1 MEGARQVF
9 LSSGF
14 DGASMNDVA
23 RAAGVSKGTLYAYFN
38 SKEELFEAIIR
49 AEKTQAAERMCVFL
63 PDASD
68 PRAMLTDFG
77 VRLLTRMAEPS
88 TLALSRVV
96 IAAAEK
102 FPNIGRAFFEAGP
115 LYGNQRLAERLR
127 ALEQAGLIRA
137 PDPERAAWHFLDLC
151 FSAGYKR
158 LLFGVVEL
166 MSRGGYR
173 GLGRGGGR
181 CLHEGVWR
189 LSRSANGTIVVASR
203 PLRWPVVAGAI
214 GKTPSDSQR
223 HKSGYCFRK
232 IGICAIRFL
241 HGFRRREC
249 DERSP
254 IRSA

>member
-1 MEGARQVF
+1 MDSEALDQEAGGRSDGGAKRRQIMEGARQVF
-9 LSSGF
+9 LSAGF

-23 RAAGVSKGTLYAYFN
+23 RAAGVSKGTLYAYFD
-38 SKEELFEAIIR
+38 SKEDLFEAIIR

-63 PDASD
+63 PDTSD

-127 ALEQAGLIRA
+127 ALEQGGLISA

-158 LLFGVVEL
+158 LLFGVVES
-166 MSRGGYR
+166 MSP
-173 GLGRGGGR
+173 
-181 CLHEGVWR
+181 EDIEASVEAGVDVFMK
-189 LSRSANGTIVVASR
+189 AYGAPQR
-203 PLRWPVVAGAI
+203 PV
-214 GKTPSDSQR
+214 
-223 HKSGYCFRK
+223 
-232 IGICAIRFL
+232 
-241 HGFRRREC
+241 
-249 DERSP
+249 
-254 IRSA
+254 